1 MAGAV
6 VASAL
11 GNTPQMGFNTWN
23 SFKGNYNQGI
33 IHDVAD
39 LMVSLGLS
47 DAGYNYLILDE
58 GWSDM
63 ERTDEGYLQS
73 NRTTFPDGIKPLANR
88 VHGMGLKVGLYGD
101 SGILTCGFRPGSW
114 GYEERDAMTLAEWG
128 VDYWKYDNCGGFQA
142 MTHAPQDRF
151 LTMQN
156 ALLRTGRDIF
166 FSVCEWGFQFP
177 WHWGGNIGHSYRMS
191 GDITASFTNET
202 GCPCKTAYCLNT
214 GYAGCSV
221 TSILQKMR
229 EISVYQERSHWLDMD
244 MLEVGVANMTVHM
257 QQTHF
262 AFWAALKSPL
272 IIGADLRSLD
282 TGSLEILKNK
292 DIIALNQDPLG
303 RPVHFIETAGVEGL
317 IQVWA
322 GELEEGH
329 VVMVFNEKSYPQD
342 VSLPL
347 EELNLG
353 VNYPVHAKE
362 LWSGKSWG
370 RIPSIEATLEAYQT
384 LVFRLT

>member
-1 MAGAV
+1 MLRGIARRRYAVQSQRGGINSADTILYTETYLWGRPGEVTEPSPYNTDEIRSPESGLSATYDASLTQTYLAMIAHLSLTATAMAGAV

-177 WHWGGNIGHSYRMS
+177 WHWGGS
-191 GDITASFTNET
+191 
-202 GCPCKTAYCLNT
+202 
-214 GYAGCSV
+214 
-221 TSILQKMR
+221 
-229 EISVYQERSHWLDMD
+229 
-244 MLEVGVANMTVHM
+244 MLP
-257 QQTHF
+257 F
-262 AFWAALKSPL
+262 AF
-272 IIGADLRSLD
+272 I
-282 TGSLEILKNK
+282 
-292 DIIALNQDPLG
+292 
-303 RPVHFIETAGVEGL
+303 
-317 IQVWA
+317 
-322 GELEEGH
+322 
-329 VVMVFNEKSYPQD
+329 SY
-342 VSLPL
+342 VR
-347 EELNLG
+347 
-353 VNYPVHAKE
+353 A
-362 LWSGKSWG
+362 
-370 RIPSIEATLEAYQT
+370 
-384 LVFRLT
+384 